1 MDMKPMSVARRR
13 AGRSTDIHI
22 KSEPATN
29 EDTDAEMVSSSVTD
43 TDRDT
48 VTDFEPEPVGAA
60 SGGWKKCYDFSRLS
74 SREKLSSPNRIS
86 YVGLKP
92 QNKSQHTKSLRQLSH
107 SKHQKKGEKTFF
119 SSNLFSHVR
128 TNHHGVKPLLCTE
141 CDAPFSK

>member
-48 VTDFEPEPVGAA
+48 VSDFEPEPAGAA

-74 SREKLSSPNRIS
+74 SREKLLSPNRIS

-107 SKHQKKGEKTFF
+107 SKHQKKGEKTLPVFF
-119 SSNLFSHVR
+119 LVTCF
-128 TNHHGVKPLLCTE
+128 LM
-141 CDAPFSK
+141 